1 MYENP
6 ADAHESQR
14 DRPRRRTSA
23 PLGVL
28 FAIVVAAAGSV
39 GAISAF
45 ERSTGEIAEI
55 EDFDVAE
62 LAPVDGPAVNYLL
75 IGSDSREGVDP
86 NAPDADAIGDVSG
99 RRSDTIIILRQEED
113 GNGAAM
119 LSLNRDLWVTHAD
132 TGRQQRINAAYNRGA
147 DVLAATVTS
156 EYGIPINHVV
166 DIDFVG
172 FQSLVEAI
180 GGVTICFEF
189 ESRDLGSGLV
199 QPAGC
204 NQLDG
209 TQALAYARGRNYQ
222 ELRNGEWQTDGT
234 GDIGRV
240 LRQQNFL
247 SVAVDEALNKLAGDP
262 SVVRGLLD
270 AASNSLLL
278 DPNLDPLSAAGT
290 LRKAFDSGLTTYT
303 LQSENAT
310 IDGNS
315 VLLRLDTPENT
326 EVLDYFRGVGVL
338 PSPTTTVPG

>member
-1 MYENP
+1 M
-6 ADAHESQR
+6 
-14 DRPRRRTSA
+14 
-23 PLGVL
+23 
-28 FAIVVAAAGSV
+28 
-39 GAISAF
+39 
-45 ERSTGEIAEI
+45 
-55 EDFDVAE
+55 
-62 LAPVDGPAVNYLL
+62 
-75 IGSDSREGVDP
+75 
-86 NAPDADAIGDVSG
+86 
-99 RRSDTIIILRQEED
+99 
-113 GNGAAM
+113 
-119 LSLNRDLWVTHAD
+119 
-132 TGRQQRINAAYNRGA
+132 
-147 DVLAATVTS
+147 
-156 EYGIPINHVV
+156 
-166 DIDFVG
+166 
-172 FQSLVEAI
+172 
-180 GGVTICFEF
+180 
-189 ESRDLGSGLV
+189 